1 LHIVFTSQ
9 IYLPTMGGS
18 VVFLNRFAR
27 AFLEMGHEVTV
38 LTSTAGEDGCRS
50 YGEWLEM
57 PTAGIRVCRQLSR
70 GDAVRILRTA
80 DRVVMIEMSLT
91 WFARIALAMK
101 VPIVT
106 HHTHFM
112 PLDGRMT
119 WLRRLQKALGC
130 LVPAVGCSRF
140 IARQWGPH
148 VGVVPNPYDDHLFG
162 GTGQVKDIDYLF
174 VGRVQMEK
182 GPGLMVLALMEMRED
197 FERRHGREL
206 RFAIMGE
213 GPEKENLKAV
223 LEEKGMAGRLVAMRR
238 AGEEELAAIYNR
250 AKVVVIPSLWEEPF
264 GLIAL
269 EGLACGCRL
278 VCSDQPG
285 LREASG
291 GVGHY
296 FQTGDLD
303 GLVEAMWRAW
313 ESEPDEGER
322 GKAAM
327 HLAKHRA
334 AAGARTLLAFA
345 RHWNNRNRQP
355 VA

>member
-50 YGEWLEM
+50 YEEWLGM
-57 PTAGIRVCRQLSR
+57 PGDVIRVCRQMSG
-70 GDAVRILRTA
+70 GDAVRVLRTA

-91 WFARIALAMK
+91 WFARIVMAMK

-119 WLRRLQKALGC
+119 WLRRLQKVLGC

-148 VGVVPNPYDDHLFG
+148 VGVVPNPYDDHVFRD
-162 GTGQVKDIDYLF
+162 TGEGKDIDYLF

-182 GPGLMVLALMEMRED
+182 GPGLMVLALLEMREE
-197 FERRHGREL
+197 FERRHGRGL
-206 RFAIMGE
+206 RFAIMGD
-213 GPEKENLKAV
+213 GPEKGYLLEV
-223 LEEKGMAGRLVAMRR
+223 LAGAGMVGGLVAMHR
-238 AGEEELAAIYNR
+238 AGEEELAGIYSR
-250 AKVVVIPSLWEEPF
+250 SKVVVIPSLWEEPF

-291 GVGHY
+291 GVGYY
-296 FQTGDLD
+296 FQTGELD

-313 ESEPDEGER
+313 ESEPDEVER
-322 GKAAM
+322 DKAAM
-327 HLAKHRA
+327 HLARHRA
-334 AAGARTLLAFA
+334 AAGARTLLAFG
-345 RHWNNRNRQP
+345 RHWNNRSRPP